1 MPAYLKV
8 LLCVLVAAALPVIS
22 QAAESVVPAGRGPV
36 VVTPQAPT
44 VAPAPVVGAPV
55 ESTIIVQE
63 QAPIRPPH
71 VVRYGCTRVWR
82 CDSVICEWRRG
93 CWGVYGYMEGP
104 YYNVDLAKRQWDR
117 HGWASPT
124 EYRARASRIPTSK

>member
-1 MPAYLKV
+1 MRGYLKV
-8 LLCVLVAAALPVIS
+8 LLFVLVAAALPVVA
-22 QAAESVVPAGRGPV
+22 QAAETIVREGRGPV
-36 VVTPQAPT
+36 VVTAPT
-44 VAPAPVVGAPV
+44 VAPAPVLVAPV
-55 ESTIIVQE
+55 ENTIIVQE

-82 CDSVICEWRRG
+82 CNSVICEWRRG

-104 YYNVDLAKRQWDR
+104 YYNLDLAARQWDR

-124 EYRARASRIPTSK
+124 EYKARSSRIPVSK